1 MQDTH
6 YQEFDRQIR
15 SMLADAEAKPSRRVW
30 KGVSARLGAAA
41 APAAPAWGWVRWA
54 GLSLAAAAAI
64 VAGIFLFQPR
74 TSIPTIIHNP
84 EQAQLAQADDPASA
98 SESFDAQAGVA
109 APEASVPAETSRPA
123 VRRPAPQRPA
133 SGLAAQSDSEGQP
146 EPEAPAAAAAEE
158 QQASPASAAGRRPV
172 TRPVRPVYDPFLGL
186 GVEPVQVRPSKPR
199 PSLYAQGAVGSNDAA
214 ARFPSGGMQ
223 MAPGEQHGF
232 SELGASSF
240 SVPFTAGLG
249 VRFYVTPRL
258 SIGTGLDYTLLSRTF
273 AGSYADVPGSVHHT
287 LRYVGIPVRLY
298 YDIISSGRIRFY
310 VFGGGEAEYCIGNT
324 YKLYASPDIVRT
336 YKVDDLQFSVNAGLG
351 VEFLLAPRIGMYL
364 DPGANYYFNCNQPRS
379 IRTEKP
385 FMLNFDV
392 GLRFNF

>member
-1 MQDTH
+1 MQDTQ

-15 SMLADAEAKPSRRVW
+15 SMLADAEAKPSPRVW

-41 APAAPAWGWVRWA
+41 APVWGWTRWA
-54 GLSLAAAAAI
+54 GLSLAAVAA
-64 VAGIFLFQPR
+64 VLAGIFLFQPR

-84 EQAQLAQADDPASA
+84 EQAQLAQAVDPASA
-98 SESFDAQAGVA
+98 SESFDALEGVA
-109 APEASVPAETSRPA
+109 ASEVSVPAESSRPA

-133 SGLAAQSDSEGQP
+133 SGQAVLSDSEGQP
-146 EPEAPAAAAAEE
+146 APEEPAAAAAEE
-158 QQASPASAAGRRPV
+158 QQASPSSEAGRRPV
-172 TRPVRPVYDPFLGL
+172 TRPVQPVYDPFAGL
-186 GVEPVQVRPSKPR
+186 GAEPVRLRPSKPR
-199 PSLYAQGAVGSNDAA
+199 PSLYAQGAVGSNDAGFRA
-214 ARFPSGGMQ
+214 PSGSML

-240 SVPFTAGLG
+240 SVPFTAGIG

-258 SIGTGLDYTLLSRTF
+258 SIGTGIDYTLLSRTF